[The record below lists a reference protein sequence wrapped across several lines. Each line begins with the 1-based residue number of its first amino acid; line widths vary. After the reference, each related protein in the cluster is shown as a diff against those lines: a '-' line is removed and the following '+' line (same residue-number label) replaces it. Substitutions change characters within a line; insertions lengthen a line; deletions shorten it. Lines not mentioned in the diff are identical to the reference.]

1 MFPMSTSPSTRPRRP
16 KFRASRRSGSYH
28 HGDLR
33 RALVD
38 AALQLIEERGPRG
51 FTLREAARLVGVT
64 HTAPYRHFA
73 DRDALLAAVALE
85 GIQGMQQ
92 AMADAVAGIEDPGT
106 RLRAL
111 GVAYVTYAVAH
122 PSHFRV
128 MYSDA
133 AEGAG
138 GEEGAVAKQRK
149 FGLLLET
156 IRACQEAGQMP
167 AGPPEPLA
175 LTAWASV
182 HGLASLLIDGVIQRM
197 RLAGGSPTELA
208 RTLTERVSA
217 GLCGGASP
225 PQPTW

>member
-1 MFPMSTSPSTRPRRP
+1 MSTSHSTRPGRPRFPARRQ
-16 KFRASRRSGSYH
+16 RAGPYH

-73 DRDALLAAVALE
+73 DREALLAAVALE
-85 GIQGMQQ
+85 GMEGMHQ
-92 AMADAVAGIEDPGT
+92 AMVEAQDGIADPMT
-106 RLRAL
+106 RLQAL

-122 PSHFRV
+122 PAHFRV
-128 MYSDA
+128 MYSEA
-133 AEGAG
+133 AEEAG
-138 GEEGAVAKQRK
+138 GEDGARAKQRK

-156 IRACQEAGQMP
+156 IRACQAAGEMP
-167 AGPPEPLA
+167 SGPPERLA

-182 HGLASLLIDGVIQRM
+182 HGLAALLVDGAVQRM
-197 RLAGGSPTELA
+197 RLAEGSTGDLA
-208 RTLTERVSA
+208 RSLTEQLAV
-217 GLCGGASP
+217 GLCAFGNAPGRE
-225 PQPTW
+225 T